1 VLNGKQVLGAAGYYT
16 AEEVVETFTKVT
28 GKKAVFVPVSAD
40 QYKAV
45 LPPAVAQEFLENHLL
60 IESPGY
66 YLGQSLDES
75 LKLLDAKPTSFANFV
90 KKNADAWQ

>member
-1 VLNGKQVLGAAGYYT
+1 MKI
-16 AEEVVETFTKVT
+16 FTEVT

-45 LPPAVAQEFLENHLL
+45 LPPSVAQEFLENHLL

-66 YLGQSLDES
+66 FLGQSLDKS
-75 LKLLDAKPTSFANFV
+75 LKLLDAKPTSFADFV
-90 KKNADAWQ
+90 KKNVDAWQ